1 MLRRRRS
8 PHHIAGLLTRG
19 VALLALLTLVPSCGG
34 PTLGPEVAEPA
45 PKPRNAAETAW
56 NIVHAQTGAMV
67 YVDRVR
73 GRPIAQKLQSLELFR
88 PYLEATGIRPDVDFD
103 RAFVAAP
110 ATDRADAS
118 IVVAQHHLQSPR
130 IIAALAAL
138 IASGRIEGSAIEGA
152 PVPAFRLTAR
162 GQTKVLALIE
172 PDILVLLPEA
182 HMPEITRFVGT
193 GGFPDPTGPEAV
205 LARAID
211 PARTVRGPRIPAIPP
226 TISMLRAAITLD
238 ADGGADV
245 MIDGP
250 SAGPE
255 QARADA
261 AALTHAIDE
270 ATSIKVAF
278 VRLRVFK
285 PIPFIAEGAE
295 VRSKVHLSAGEI
307 DTLLGAIAAFV
318 PR

>member
-1 MLRRRRS
+1 
-8 PHHIAGLLTRG
+8 
-19 VALLALLTLVPSCGG
+19 
-34 PTLGPEVAEPA
+34 
-45 PKPRNAAETAW
+45 
-56 NIVHAQTGAMV
+56 
-67 YVDRVR
+67 
-73 GRPIAQKLQSLELFR
+73 
-88 PYLEATGIRPDVDFD
+88 
-103 RAFVAAP
+103 
-110 ATDRADAS
+110 
-118 IVVAQHHLQSPR
+118 
-130 IIAALAAL
+130 
-138 IASGRIEGSAIEGA
+138 
-152 PVPAFRLTAR
+152 
-162 GQTKVLALIE
+162 
-172 PDILVLLPEA
+172 
-182 HMPEITRFVGT
+182 
-193 GGFPDPTGPEAV
+193 
-205 LARAID
+205 
-211 PARTVRGPRIPAIPP
+211 VRGPRIPAIPP